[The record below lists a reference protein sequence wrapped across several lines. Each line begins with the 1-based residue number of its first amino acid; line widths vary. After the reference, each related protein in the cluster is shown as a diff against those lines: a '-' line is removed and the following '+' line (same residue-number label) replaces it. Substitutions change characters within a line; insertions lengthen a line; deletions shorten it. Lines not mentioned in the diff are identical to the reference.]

1 MKFFRLFRRKSNR
14 PKNSTPAVV
23 AVAPA
28 TINND
33 AVIPA
38 SASKRKAVEV
48 VRPPV
53 MQESVPVIGMSPAP
67 FAIQAVDRTKQK
79 ASGGIF
85 SSREQKK
92 KPKKA
97 DAYTR
102 QRISILER
110 KILEL
115 KREKRA
121 QAQQKEEDRL
131 HLRQKLQ
138 RAKWKALKQE
148 QAAMERLD
156 KCSRA
161 EVMDYTVLEKKYLQE
176 KAMRKSMEDSALKFS
191 RQKEGLL
198 EQRHEY
204 VEKIRKLMEHN
215 RKLRHMILDMGM
227 TPEDMPE
234 TDLEDSR
241 RVSPSHSL
249 DALPSTSTPDQPPT
263 SLDNPDATVAVCHP
277 RLSVP
282 PVSLTPLLELRT
294 PASFT
299 LSPMSQGE
307 LNISSESSLPAS
319 HLTSQSSIVY
329 VLSPDL
335 SDATPVFAAVSP
347 VISPALQSPPIHY
360 AEPSSSNDDAEAV
373 STPPLPSPIVSSY
386 ESEGSDVPVSS
397 AAPEADDVAPLAADA
412 VDEQGQIIK
421 VGGMHEPPPR
431 SEA

>member
-67 FAIQAVDRTKQK
+67 FVTQVVDNTKKK

-121 QAQQKEEDRL
+121 QAQQWEEDRL

-176 KAMRKSMEDSALKFS
+176 KAMRKSMEDSALKLS

-249 DALPSTSTPDQPPT
+249 DALPSTSTPDQPLT
-263 SLDNPDATVAVCHP
+263 SLANPDATVVVRNP

-282 PVSLTPLLELRT
+282 PVSLTPLLEMRT
-294 PASFT
+294 PVSFT

-307 LNISSESSLPAS
+307 LNISSESCLPA
-319 HLTSQSSIVY
+319 HPPSQSSIVY

-347 VISPALQSPPIHY
+347 VISPALHSPPIHD
-360 AEPSSSNDDAEAV
+360 AEPSSHNDAESV
-373 STPPLPSPIVSSY
+373 STPALPSPIVSSY